1 VYDNF
6 DFAVLITDNYLQ
18 ILGSLVHG
26 TFHVMS
32 ST

>member
-6 DFAVLITDNYLQ
+6 NFAVLITDNYLQ
-18 ILGSLVHG
+18 ILRSVAHG